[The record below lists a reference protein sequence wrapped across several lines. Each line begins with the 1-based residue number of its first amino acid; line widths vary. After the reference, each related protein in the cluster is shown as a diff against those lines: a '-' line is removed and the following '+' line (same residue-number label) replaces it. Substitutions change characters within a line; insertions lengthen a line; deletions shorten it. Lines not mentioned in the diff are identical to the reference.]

1 MNEYTLETLTS
12 PDQLNP
18 DEVPHHPRGPGQDAL
33 HRDLADQTAAGG
45 SLTDADLL
53 LAMRQHFERYI
64 DLLLLDERNRLRT
77 AIAKVKKDGLD
88 DLRSHLMERQEFF
101 MGTVKLGQLLGLVSP
116 TEAKANNSRFADE
129 LKILTE
135 RLAWYS
141 QILTSPDSID
151 FRTKRQMR
159 LKYAFS
165 DMMS

>member
-1 MNEYTLETLTS
+1 MEEFNLVAHTS
-12 PDQLNP
+12 AEQHDSVEERPQLRKKELQNQEGEFT
-18 DEVPHHPRGPGQDAL
+18 DMQLASAL
-33 HRDLADQTAAGG
+33 K
-45 SLTDADLL
+45 
-53 LAMRQHFERYI
+53 QHFIRYI
-64 DLLLLDERNRLRT
+64 DLLLIDERNRLRS
-77 AIAKVKKDGLD
+77 AISKVKKDGLE
-88 DLRSHLMERQEFF
+88 DLRSHLTERQEFF
-101 MGTVKLGQLLGLVSP
+101 RGTVKLGQLLGLVSP
-116 TEAKANNSRFADE
+116 TEAKANNARFADE

>member
-1 MNEYTLETLTS
+1 MNEYTLDTRTS
-12 PDQLNP
+12 PNQHFP
-18 DEVPHHPRGPGQDAL
+18 DEVPHHPRVSGQDTL
-33 HRDLADQTAAGG
+33 HRDLADQAAIDD
-45 SLTDADLL
+45 SFVDADLSMV
-53 LAMRQHFERYI
+53 MREHFERYI

-88 DLRSHLMERQEFF
+88 DLRSHLTERQEFF
-101 MGTVKLGQLLGLVSP
+101 RGTVKLGQLLGLVSS
-116 TEAKANNSRFADE
+116 TEAKANNARFADE